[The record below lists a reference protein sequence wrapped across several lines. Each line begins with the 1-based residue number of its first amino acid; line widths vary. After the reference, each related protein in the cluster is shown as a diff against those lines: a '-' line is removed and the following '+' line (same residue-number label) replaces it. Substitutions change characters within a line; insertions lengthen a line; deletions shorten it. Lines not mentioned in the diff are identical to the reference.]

1 MMKHGM
7 HGILNMFQTNFFPE
21 TEKRIF
27 IGLSS
32 SIYKNSWI
40 YGKRL
45 RFALKKVS
53 RFLFRSNIKIKD
65 FFFQMK
71 FWNLF
76 FVILAAM
83 QGNYLSNMPEW
94 NFPCT
99 SILTFEICLRKMAK
113 IVFGTTPLIELWNSQ
128 SKGKI
133 GTFRFDILQI
143 IGA

>member
-1 MMKHGM
+1 
-7 HGILNMFQTNFFPE
+7 
-21 TEKRIF
+21 
-27 IGLSS
+27 
-32 SIYKNSWI
+32 
-40 YGKRL
+40 
-45 RFALKKVS
+45 
-53 RFLFRSNIKIKD
+53 
-65 FFFQMK
+65 MK

-83 QGNYLSNMPEW
+83 QGNYLSNKPEC
-94 NFPCT
+94 NFLC
-99 SILTFEICLRKMAK
+99 ILTFEICLRKMAK